1 MSQVPDHILQR
12 LRTCTSFPTPPAV
25 AMQVLQLA
33 QDPEIDLGKVAEAV
47 SVDPAIAAKVM
58 RIANSAMY
66 ARRRQSTN
74 LRQALIV
81 LGLNATL
88 TLALSFTLVSALK
101 KNSTKGF
108 DFNAYWRRTVLASAW
123 GKLLASETGRRDAEE
138 IFLAALLQDLGMLV
152 IDKIWPEVYEGIA
165 PFKIEHSR
173 ICQHE
178 QNCIGTDHRSI
189 GAALLRIWNMP
200 ESLVRAVQH
209 SHDPSAAGVDGE
221 EKPFVRAVAMSGEL
235 SDVWLGSHNEVALR
249 RVGQQ
254 AHRYLGIQP
263 NRLGELFDA
272 VREQLPVAEE
282 LFQMELFDAAQL
294 QDITDAAQETLIVR
308 NLYQINANEEAQ
320 QEKHALEKE
329 HRKLKTETIRDVLTN
344 AYNRRHFE
352 NRLGAEFKAC
362 ADSGYSWPLS
372 LIFIDLDK
380 FKDVNDSHGHQ
391 AGDAILKAVA
401 DLLVETLR
409 DSDVVAR
416 YGGDEFVLL
425 LPGVDTDKANIVAQR
440 ICAAVR
446 TRKATIGADRQVGIT
461 LSLGV
466 ATCDAEHRFE
476 NAQAL
481 LAAADSALYQSKRS
495 GRDRF
500 TLYDKTEAA

>member
-1 MSQVPDHILQR
+1 MSQIPEHILQR

-33 QDPEIDLGKVAEAV
+33 QDPDIDLGKVADAV
-47 SVDPAIAAKVM
+47 SADPAIAAKVM

-66 ARRRQSTN
+66 SRRRQSTN

-88 TLALSFTLVSALK
+88 TLALSFTLVSTLK
-101 KNSTKGF
+101 KNTTQGF

-221 EKPFVRAVAMSGEL
+221 EKSFVRAVAMSGEL

-263 NRLGELFDA
+263 NRLGELFDS

-282 LFQMELFDAAQL
+282 LFQMELFDSSQL
-294 QDITDAAQETLIVR
+294 QDITDAAQEILIVR
-308 NLYQINANEEAQ
+308 NLYQINASEEVQ
-320 QEKHALEKE
+320 QEKRALEKE
-329 HRKLKTETIRDVLTN
+329 HSKLQTETVRDVLTS
-344 AYNRRHFE
+344 AYNRRYFE
-352 NRLGAEFKAC
+352 KRLGEEFIAC
-362 ADSGYSWPLS
+362 ADRNYGWPLS

-380 FKDVNDSHGHQ
+380 FKEVNDGYGHQ
-391 AGDAILKAVA
+391 AGDAILKTVA
-401 DLLVETLR
+401 DLLQETTR
-409 DSDVVAR
+409 DTDIVAR

-425 LPGVDTDKANIVAQR
+425 LPGVDTEQVNSVADR
-440 ICAAVR
+440 ICAEAR
-446 TRKATIGADRQVGIT
+446 TRKATIAQGKQVGIT

-466 ATCDAEHRFE
+466 ATCNAANQFE
-476 NAQAL
+476 SAQAL
-481 LAAADSALYQSKRS
+481 LAAADSALYNSKRS
-495 GRDRF
+495 GRDRY
-500 TLYDKTEAA
+500 TLYKAAAA

>member
-25 AMQVLQLA
+25 ALQVLQLA
-33 QDPEIDLGKVAEAV
+33 QDPDIGLGKVADTV
-47 SVDPAIAAKVM
+47 SADPAIAAKVM

-66 ARRRQSTN
+66 SRRRQSTN

-88 TLALSFTLVSALK
+88 TLALSFTLVATLK
-101 KNSTKGF
+101 RNTTQGF

-200 ESLVRAVQH
+200 ESLVRAIQH

-221 EKPFVRAVAMSGEL
+221 EKAFVRAVALSGEL
-235 SDVWLGSHNEVALR
+235 SDVWLSSHNEIALR
-249 RVGQQ
+249 RVAQQ

-263 NRLGELFDA
+263 NRLGEMFDS

-282 LFQMELFDAAQL
+282 LFQMELFDSAQL
-294 QDITDAAQETLIVR
+294 QDITDAAQEILIVR
-308 NLYQINANEEAQ
+308 NLHQIKDSEAAK
-320 QEKHALEKE
+320 QEKSALEKE
-329 HRKLKTETIRDVLTN
+329 HSKLQTETVRDVLTS
-344 AYNRRHFE
+344 AYNRRFFE
-352 NRLGAEFKAC
+352 KRLEDEFEAAKKN
-362 ADSGYSWPLS
+362 SWPLS
-372 LIFIDLDK
+372 LIFIDLDR
-380 FKDVNDSHGHQ
+380 FKQINDGHGHQ
-391 AGDAILKAVA
+391 AGDAILKTVA
-401 DLLVETLR
+401 DMLAETLR
-409 DSDVVAR
+409 DSDTVSR

-425 LPGVDTDKANIVAQR
+425 LPGVDTERANRIGTR
-440 ICAAVR
+440 ICEAAR
-446 TRKATIGADRQVGIT
+446 TRKALIADDKQVGIT
-461 LSLGV
+461 LSLGI
-466 ATCDAEHRFE
+466 ATCDAQHAFDS
-476 NAQAL
+476 AQAL
-481 LAAADSALYQSKRS
+481 LAAADSALYHSKRS
-495 GRDRF
+495 GRDQY
-500 TLYDKTEAA
+500 TCYDKIKAA

>member
-1 MSQVPDHILQR
+1 MSQVPEHILQR

-33 QDPEIDLGKVAEAV
+33 QNPDIDLGKVADAV
-47 SVDPAIAAKVM
+47 SADPAIAAKVM

-66 ARRRQSTN
+66 SRRRQSTN

-88 TLALSFTLVSALK
+88 TLALSFTLVATLK
-101 KNSTKGF
+101 RNTTQGF

-200 ESLVRAVQH
+200 EALVRAVQH
-209 SHDPSAAGVDGE
+209 SHDPSAAGVDGD
-221 EKPFVRAVAMSGEL
+221 EKAFVRAVAMSGEL

-263 NRLGELFDA
+263 NRLGELFEA

-282 LFQMELFDAAQL
+282 LFQMELFDSAQL
-294 QDITDAAQETLIVR
+294 QDITDAAQEILMVR
-308 NLYQINANEEAQ
+308 NLYQIQTSEAAT
-320 QEKHALEKE
+320 QEKSALEKE
-329 HRKLKTETIRDVLTN
+329 HIKLKTETTRDVLTS
-344 AYNRRHFE
+344 AYNRRFFE
-352 NRLGAEFKAC
+352 AKLEQEFETARKH
-362 ADSGYSWPLS
+362 SWPLS
-372 LIFIDLDK
+372 LIFIDLDL
-380 FKDVNDSHGHQ
+380 FKEVNDGYGHQ
-391 AGDAILKAVA
+391 AGDTILKTVA
-401 DLLVETLR
+401 DLLQEALR
-409 DSDVVAR
+409 DSDTVSR

-425 LPGVDTDKANIVAQR
+425 LPGVDAVQANRVGTR
-440 ICAAVR
+440 ICEAVR
-446 TRKATIGADRQVGIT
+446 ARKATIAEGKQVGIT
-461 LSLGV
+461 LSLGI
-466 ATCDAEHRFE
+466 ATCDAQNPFE
-476 NAQAL
+476 SAQAL
-481 LAAADSALYQSKRS
+481 LAAADSALYHSKHS
-495 GRDRF
+495 GRDRY
-500 TLYDKTEAA
+500 TCYEKIEAA

>member
-1 MSQVPDHILQR
+1 MSQVPEHILQR
-12 LRTCTSFPTPPAV
+12 LRTCTSFPSPPAV

-33 QDPEIDLGKVAEAV
+33 QDPEIDLGRVADAV
-47 SVDPAIAAKVM
+47 SADPAIAAKVM

-66 ARRRQSTN
+66 SRRRQSTN

-88 TLALSFTLVSALK
+88 TLALSFTLVSTLK
-101 KNSTKGF
+101 KNTTKGF

-152 IDKIWPEVYEGIA
+152 IDKIWPEVYEGIS

-209 SHDPSAAGVDGE
+209 SHDPSAAGVDGD
-221 EKPFVRAVAMSGEL
+221 EKAFVRAVAMSGEL

-249 RVGQQ
+249 RVSQQ

-263 NRLGELFDA
+263 NRLGELFEA

-282 LFQMELFDAAQL
+282 LFEMELFDAAQL
-294 QDITDAAQETLIVR
+294 QDITDSAQEILIVR
-308 NLYQINANEEAQ
+308 NLYQINANEEVQ
-320 QEKHALEKE
+320 QEKYALEKA
-329 HRKLKTETIRDVLTN
+329 HSKLKTETIRDVLTS

-352 NRLGAEFKAC
+352 TRLGAEFAAC

-380 FKDVNDSHGHQ
+380 FKNVNDSYGHQ

-401 DLLVETLR
+401 DLLAETLR
-409 DSDVVAR
+409 DSDIVAR

-425 LPGVDTDKANIVAQR
+425 LPGVDADKVNIIAQR
-440 ICAAVR
+440 ICAAAR
-446 TRKATIGADRQVGIT
+446 TRKATVADDKQVGIT

-466 ATCDAEHRFE
+466 ATCDAQNRFE

-481 LAAADSALYQSKRS
+481 LAAADSALYESKRS

-500 TLYDKTEAA
+500 TLHKSEAA